1 MIYCKLLFS
10 KKQLLHNNC
19 WALTIELFLKARF
32 LHLTVLNLPIKQFS
46 IATFCEFNIR
56 TLEIVRFL
64 KTRWTSFVLI
74 VNSTQTSPKSSIM
87 TGEPLTPSPFSPKA
101 LLKFSSVSLV
111 SLNFTL
117 FLFNFSN
124 AFNRLKIYLI
134 ALSNPI
140 N

>member
-1 MIYCKLLFS
+1 VRIIVTTINVVANYVL
-10 KKQLLHNNC
+10 QLLRNNC
-19 WALTIELFLKARF
+19 RALTIELSLKVRF

-74 VNSTQTSPKSSIM
+74 VNSAQTLPKSSIT
-87 TGEPLTPSPFSPKA
+87 TGEPLTPSPFNPKA
-101 LLKFSSVSLV
+101 LLKFSRVSLV
-111 SLNFTL
+111 NLNFTL

-124 AFNRLKIYLI
+124 AFNRL
-134 ALSNPI
+134 
-140 N
+140 